1 MPLCPELGGL
11 AGLEPGEHLSDHLE
25 VVTPHLLAG
34 PARGSDSGVQDSD
47 NVEMQVQD
55 GGGAP
60 TFHQLLQL
68 IQLQGEVRVSFI
80 IHSVI
85 FGIVECLLTN
95 IEDVNIGAIRVF
107 LRRTLLRIW
116 NVLFSLGSLENC
128 IFICS
133 CSWYWLIYPAVERHL
148 LDQD

>member
-1 MPLCPELGGL
+1 
-11 AGLEPGEHLSDHLE
+11 
-25 VVTPHLLAG
+25 
-34 PARGSDSGVQDSD
+34 
-47 NVEMQVQD
+47 MQVQD

-68 IQLQGEVRVSFI
+68 IQLQGVIRVSFI
-80 IHSVI
+80 LHSVI
-85 FGIVECLLTN
+85 LVIVECLLTN
-95 IEDVNIGAIRVF
+95 IKDVNIGAVRVF

-116 NVLFSLGSLENC
+116 NVLFSVGSLENC

-133 CSWYWLIYPAVERHL
+133 WYWLSHPAVEGHL